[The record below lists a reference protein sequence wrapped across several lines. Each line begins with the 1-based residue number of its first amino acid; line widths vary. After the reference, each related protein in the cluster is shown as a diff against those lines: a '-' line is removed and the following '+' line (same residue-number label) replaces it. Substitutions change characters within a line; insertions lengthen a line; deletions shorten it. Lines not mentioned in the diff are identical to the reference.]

1 MIKRLRALFRSPVQ
15 SISEQTSQIHQ
26 ETPWELE
33 TVITARTG
41 LIPINK
47 YDPQDVFIAGYPK
60 SGNTWFQLITVG
72 LLYGFNPELVP
83 DSVIQDL
90 VPDMHFK
97 SFYRRYSTP
106 MFFKTHNPPYPEYK
120 KVVYLL
126 RDGRDAVVSYYHHTR
141 DLYRQEIDFVEFVEQ
156 YNIFSLKWHEHVNV
170 WLSNPYK
177 SEMLVIKYED
187 LKQNGLRTLE
197 QYCDFLNISRSKE
210 HLQTVIRETD
220 FEKMRYRER
229 KLGWDDP
236 NWPRDK
242 PFIRRGVVGSYKD
255 EFPKAALDK
264 FLAQSGETLAKCG
277 YL

>member
-1 MIKRLRALFRSPVQ
+1 MIKRLSALFRPPVHPV
-15 SISEQTSQIHQ
+15 SEPTSQIRS
-26 ETPWELE
+26 ETSREPEAA
-33 TVITARTG
+33 ITARTG

-47 YDPQDVFIAGYPK
+47 YDPRDVFIAGYPK

-72 LLYGFNPELVP
+72 LLYGFNSELVP
-83 DSVIQDL
+83 DSVVQDL

-106 MFFKTHNPPYPEYK
+106 MFFKTHNPPLPEYK

-141 DLYRQEIDFVEFVEQ
+141 DLDRREIDFAEFVDQ
-156 YNIFSLKWHEHVNV
+156 YNIFSLKWHEHVNL
-170 WLSNPYK
+170 WLSNPYQA
-177 SEMLVIKYED
+177 EMLVIKYED
-187 LKQNGLRTLE
+187 LKQDGLRILE
-197 QYCDFLNISRSKE
+197 RYCDFLDISRSRE
-210 HLQTVIRETD
+210 HLQTVLRETD
-220 FEKMRYRER
+220 FERMRSREK

-236 NWPRDK
+236 NWPTDK
-242 PFIRRGVVGSYKD
+242 PFIRRGVVGSYRD

>member
-1 MIKRLRALFRSPVQ
+1 MIKWLSALFRPPLRPA
-15 SISEQTSQIHQ
+15 SESTGQIHP
-26 ETPWELE
+26 ELPWEPE
-33 TVITARTG
+33 AAITARTG

-72 LLYGFNPELVP
+72 LLYGFNSELVP
-83 DSVIQDL
+83 DSVVQDL

-106 MFFKTHNPPYPEYK
+106 MFFKTHNPPLPEYK

-141 DLYRQEIDFVEFVEQ
+141 DLDRREIDFAEFVDQ
-156 YNIFSLKWHEHVNV
+156 YNIFSLKWHEHVNL
-170 WLSNPYK
+170 WLSNPYQA
-177 SEMLVIKYED
+177 EMLVIKYED
-187 LKQNGLRTLE
+187 LKQDGLRILE
-197 QYCDFLNISRSKE
+197 RYCDFLDISRSRE
-210 HLQTVIRETD
+210 HLQTVLRETD
-220 FEKMRYRER
+220 FERMRSREK

-236 NWPRDK
+236 NWPTDK
-242 PFIRRGVVGSYKD
+242 PFIRRGAVGSYRD

-264 FLAQSGETLAKCG
+264 FLAQSGETLVKCG

>member
-1 MIKRLRALFRSPVQ
+1 MIKRLSALFRSPVQ
-15 SISEQTSQIHQ
+15 SISEQTRQIHQ

-106 MFFKTHNPPYPEYK
+106 MFFKTHNPPFPEYK

-197 QYCDFLNISRSKE
+197 QRSKE
-210 HLQTVIRETD
+210 HLQTVIHETD
-220 FEKMRYRER
+220 FEKMRDREK

-236 NWPRDK
+236 NWPEDK

-264 FLAQSGETLAKCG
+264 FLAQSGETLEKCG